1 MTSDNPFMDDYEPET
16 RKPVKPHHEL
26 KAQSSS
32 SSNQNDIIDT
42 DHDGIDDNA
51 NILIGAIMNIGREK
65 DMHEL
70 KRQDIDSD
78 MLMEIFTDGDEDD
91 YGTDYDGDGSNND
104 LTGEPDGE

>member
-1 MTSDNPFMDDYEPET
+1 MDDYEPDT

-32 SSNQNDIIDT
+32 NQNDIIGT

-51 NILIGAIMNIGREK
+51 NIPIATIRNIGHEK

-78 MLMEIFTDGDEDD
+78 MLMGIFADGDEDD

>member
-1 MTSDNPFMDDYEPET
+1 MTSDNPFMDDYEPGT

-32 SSNQNDIIDT
+32 NQNAIIGT

-51 NILIGAIMNIGREK
+51 NIPIATIRNIGHEK

-78 MLMEIFTDGDEDD
+78 MLMGIFADGDEDD

>member
-1 MTSDNPFMDDYEPET
+1 MTNDNPFMDDYEPET

-32 SSNQNDIIDT
+32 NQNDIIGT

-51 NILIGAIMNIGREK
+51 NIPIATIRNIGHEK

-78 MLMEIFTDGDEDD
+78 MLMGIFADGDEDD

>member
-1 MTSDNPFMDDYEPET
+1 MTNDNPFMDDYEPDT

-32 SSNQNDIIDT
+32 NQNDIIGT

-51 NILIGAIMNIGREK
+51 NIPIATIRNIGHEK

-78 MLMEIFTDGDEDD
+78 MLMGIFADGDEDD

>member
-16 RKPVKPHHEL
+16 RKPVEPHHEL
-26 KAQSSS
+26 KAQSS

-51 NILIGAIMNIGREK
+51 NIPIGAIMNIGREK

-78 MLMEIFTDGDEDD
+78 ILMGIFADGDEDD

>member
-1 MTSDNPFMDDYEPET
+1 MTSDNPFMDDYEPDT

-32 SSNQNDIIDT
+32 NQNDIIGT

-51 NILIGAIMNIGREK
+51 NIPIATIRNIGHEK
-65 DMHEL
+65 DMHEW

-78 MLMEIFTDGDEDD
+78 MLMGIFADGDEDD

>member
-1 MTSDNPFMDDYEPET
+1 MTSDNPFMDDYEPDT

-32 SSNQNDIIDT
+32 NQNDIIGT

-51 NILIGAIMNIGREK
+51 NIPIATIRNIGHEK

-78 MLMEIFTDGDEDD
+78 MLMGIFADGDEDD

>member
-32 SSNQNDIIDT
+32 NQNDIIDT
-42 DHDGIDDNA
+42 YHDGIDDEA
-51 NILIGAIMNIGREK
+51 NIPIATIRNIGHEK
-65 DMHEL
+65 DLHEL

-78 MLMEIFTDGDEDD
+78 MLMEIFTDSDEDD